1 MAVRKLVVRPACPGC
16 RLLIWPGRAGLFLLL
31 VLSRVP
37 QAQQQ
42 LQDQIQG
49 QSLSS
54 GLDQL
59 APSPMSVTPQTTDEL
74 AHPGEFQV
82 FPNAGPAPDSLDQP
96 FQWGTVVFRPHLL
109 YSFMYGNGV
118 QSAPG
123 VQNKTIIQTL
133 SVGMLVN
140 LGSYWVLDYTPTL
153 RYYSGTNFQNG
164 FDQSVILRGGKTY
177 ENWRLGLS
185 QSYTT
190 SSSPTVETGTQ
201 VNQASYVTA
210 LTASYEL
217 NNIMSMD
224 LTANQD
230 IEDAQA
236 LASSRTWSSLDWL
249 NFKLTSA
256 LNLGVGGGGGYVDE
270 QTGPSQTYEQLESR
284 IGWRVSDKV
293 SLQANA
299 GFEDS
304 QFSGSSRGALISPLY
319 GASLEYQMFQNT
331 SIGLTA
337 QSSTSPSL
345 FDGLVSQNTTYGATL
360 SQRLLGKLNLSLG
373 ANYSTV
379 DYLSSTTT
387 AAGGSQNYTSYNAR
401 LSCPLLQRGSFG
413 ITYQYSHTQSSATQ
427 NLGNYNTTQI
437 GFFVGYTY

>member
-1 MAVRKLVVRPACPGC
+1 
-16 RLLIWPGRAGLFLLL
+16 
-31 VLSRVP
+31 
-37 QAQQQ
+37 
-42 LQDQIQG
+42 
-49 QSLSS
+49 
-54 GLDQL
+54 
-59 APSPMSVTPQTTDEL
+59 
-74 AHPGEFQV
+74 
-82 FPNAGPAPDSLDQP
+82 
-96 FQWGTVVFRPHLL
+96 
-109 YSFMYGNGV
+109 
-118 QSAPG
+118 
-123 VQNKTIIQTL
+123 
-133 SVGMLVN
+133 

-319 GASLEYQMFQNT
+319 GASLEYQNWPHRPKFHQ
-331 SIGLTA
+331 
-337 QSSTSPSL
+337 P
-345 FDGLVSQNTTYGATL
+345 
-360 SQRLLGKLNLSLG
+360 
-373 ANYSTV
+373 
-379 DYLSSTTT
+379 
-387 AAGGSQNYTSYNAR
+387 
-401 LSCPLLQRGSFG
+401 
-413 ITYQYSHTQSSATQ
+413 
-427 NLGNYNTTQI
+427 
-437 GFFVGYTY
+437 FVV